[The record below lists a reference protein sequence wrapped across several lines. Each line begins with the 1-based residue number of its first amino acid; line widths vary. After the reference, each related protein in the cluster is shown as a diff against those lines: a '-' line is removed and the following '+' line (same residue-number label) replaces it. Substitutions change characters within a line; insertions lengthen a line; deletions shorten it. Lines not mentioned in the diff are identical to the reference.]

1 MFRKRRGS
9 EASNNNSDV
18 PGINVTEASP
28 RPDITP
34 RMSSR
39 PAVRVNRLSRP
50 SQSPLIHN
58 HQPGTQF
65 QNRTPQP
72 PPRLPHPARQRS
84 TSDPTGR
91 APVEISRTPR
101 GAPTLAPAPPGA
113 VHAEPHNTIPI
124 PASVPGE
131 GLRPDTVAAT
141 TGLSEPP
148 GSAGSW
154 GRRSWIPFRRRAQD
168 SDDSEAQ
175 HLEGEVNGING
186 HDYATGTSEADR
198 AADQY
203 ADDVVDWL
211 DVIDP
216 EVATVS
222 TLSNVQNSLFVPD
235 LGSWVNRMPL
245 INLTGRTPMPPT
257 GNGPHA
263 PGETCAECEAR
274 AEAIRKMRLPP
285 EPGQKEK
292 IKDKIRKHRK
302 KHHGETNGE
311 ASGFADKQVA
321 GEKQDLREKD
331 PKSGRDGV
339 PDTIT
344 ESPGAEEAAMALVGE
359 EEKRRKKRSKRRS
372 GLPHPL
378 AHAPHSAHSARSPT
392 SATSSISSI
401 GGSDSEY
408 TSGSEDS
415 GLDSDGEMRRRE
427 RLMRSTETVRGEYA
441 VLPAGIAWDDWSEQ
455 ERAELDD
462 YVRHL
467 MHSRRE
473 RFRRRLRGFIQFAS
487 RPLGFL
493 ITLYAV
499 LITFWGAAWV
509 LFLIG
514 WISVAGRQA
523 YFVEICDQILT
534 ALFCVVGIGM
544 SPFRAVDTYHLWF
557 IVKYHKLTLKL
568 RKKHH
573 LPDLPDEN
581 DLPVPNRDV
590 LDPDLEAQF
599 KRSEPGAMVLTPDQ
613 QEILEH
619 HQLKYH
625 KSHTFYRP
633 HETPTHRAF
642 PLALLITIT
651 VLLDCHSMFQMALGG
666 TTWGINY
673 HHRPQ
678 GLTAGILC
686 CSLSCNIT
694 AGILIGVGGRK
705 TRKKEEVEKRLRQ
718 ALTEEAMTRL
728 EKRAQREKVPEAE
741 RGALELVKSKIGG
754 EPHLERHLSG
764 SGDSDRDPLD
774 DRGARWAA
782 RLEAAG
788 HKGSRHGSSSHHGS
802 QHKHKKHHHGHGHTP
817 HSKSMPGSAH
827 GSAHHAQVGG
837 SAPVSAN
844 GSLSAVASPERSP
857 VGTPVAEQKEAAVV
871 GGINGL

>member
-1 MFRKRRGS
+1 MFRRGRRGS
-9 EASNNNSDV
+9 EASASTNGVDA
-18 PGINVTEASP
+18 PGITVTDASP
-28 RPDITP
+28 RPDMTP

-58 HQPGTQF
+58 HGAPQY

-91 APVEISRTPR
+91 APVEIARTPR

-113 VHAEPHNTIPI
+113 VHPEPHNTIPI
-124 PASVPGE
+124 PASVTGE
-131 GLRPDTVAAT
+131 GVRPDTVAAT

-154 GRRSWIPFRRRAQD
+154 GRRSWIPFRRRQQD
-168 SDDSEAQ
+168 SDDLEAQ
-175 HLEGEVNGING
+175 HLEGEING
-186 HDYATGTSEADR
+186 HDYATENSNTDR
-198 AADQY
+198 QAEQY

-235 LGSWVNRMPL
+235 LGGWVNRMPL
-245 INLTGRTPMPPT
+245 INLTGRSPIPANPG
-257 GNGPHA
+257 GNSAHA

-274 AEAIRKMRLPP
+274 AEAIRRMRLPP
-285 EPGQKEK
+285 EPKEK
-292 IKDKIRKHRK
+292 EGVRDKLRRHKKKRKSEKEGAVNGHGDAEKHAVREQDGKDVR
-302 KHHGETNGE
+302 
-311 ASGFADKQVA
+311 
-321 GEKQDLREKD
+321 
-331 PKSGRDGV
+331 SGREGV
-339 PDTIT
+339 PDTIA
-344 ESPGAEEAAMALVGE
+344 ESPAAEEAAMALVGE
-359 EEKRRKKRSKRRS
+359 EERRRKKKRRS
-372 GLPHPL
+372 HIPHPL
-378 AHAPHSAHSARSPT
+378 AHAPHSHHSARSPASSS
-392 SATSSISSI
+392 SASSI
-401 GGSDSEY
+401 GSSSDSEY
-408 TSGSEDS
+408 TSDSEDS
-415 GLDSDGEMRRRE
+415 GLDSDAEMRRRE

-473 RFRRRLRGFIQFAS
+473 RFRRRLRGFGQFVS

-514 WISVAGRQA
+514 WISVGGRQP

-557 IVKYHKLTLKL
+557 IVKYHRLTLKL
-568 RKKHH
+568 RKQHH

-599 KRSEPGAMVLTPDQ
+599 KRSEPGAMVLTPGQ

-686 CSLSCNIT
+686 CSLTCNIT

-718 ALTEEAMTRL
+718 ALTEEAMSRL
-728 EKRAQREKVPEAE
+728 EKRAKREKVPESE
-741 RGALELVKSKIGG
+741 RGVLEVVKSKVGG

-782 RLEAAG
+782 RVEAAG
-788 HKGSRHGSSSHHGS
+788 GHKSSRHGSSHHGSSRHGS
-802 QHKHKKHHHGHGHTP
+802 QHKHKKHHHHQ
-817 HSKSMPGSAH
+817 HSKSVPGSMH
-827 GSAHHAQVGG
+827 GSARHADVGG
-837 SAPVSAN
+837 SAPASVG
-844 GSLSAVASPERSP
+844 GSTSGVASP
-857 VGTPVAEQKEAAVV
+857 VGTPTQEVKEGAVV
-871 GGINGL
+871 GGVDGL